1 MWYQGHIPL
10 LGKSRSLNSCVSG
23 SGSSLKLICS
33 MWVNLPSSLTR
44 TRLAPCALQGGSD
57 PVGHILSWSRLRPVQ
72 VYLFIRYSWWLR
84 HEKLLL
90 RESFLLRL
98 KFTPSTISNFVVET
112 KIWAHYIGTNLF
124 VSCAHQCRYR
134 KLAKEFL
141 SAQLKAQ
148 VHGGYT
154 P

>member
-33 MWVNLPSSLTR
+33 MWVNLPSALTR
-44 TRLAPCALQGGSD
+44 TRLAPCALQGDSD

-112 KIWAHYIGTNLF
+112 KIWAHYIGTNLI

-134 KLAKEFL
+134 KLEKEF
-141 SAQLKAQ
+141 
-148 VHGGYT
+148 
-154 P
+154 